1 MAEVVEL
8 RAKQTVNNALHYHN
22 GPNTTSVH
30 DLPLNSKVLV
40 WRKSGS
46 WNGLYCLLAVKNE
59 TCYIQFPSGPTS
71 FRSISIKPYF
81 RPENTY
87 DVKLDELKAPTK
99 PNELEI
105 PTKPNELEVFT
116 KPDE

>member
-1 MAEVVEL
+1 MAEVVKL

-30 DLPLNSKVLV
+30 DLPLNSEVLI

-87 DVKLDELKAPTK
+87 D
-99 PNELEI
+99 I
-105 PTKPNELEVFT
+105 
-116 KPDE
+116 KPDKLETTAKSNGLKVPLPTPEVP